1 MNVIY
6 EEFEEAIKQYI
17 STTPYS
23 YEDLEAMYGLYR
35 AIMEPEPLLEL
46 YIERREMWERIARE
60 SERRIY
66 EKRKISKGFS
76 FR

>member
-1 MNVIY
+1 MFNDESRFDDLIEQTIRLLYSSLGIEQPIEDPIY
-6 EEFEEAIKQYI
+6 AEKR
-17 STTPYS
+17 
-23 YEDLEAMYGLYR
+23 R
-35 AIMEPEPLLEL
+35 A
-46 YIERREMWERIARE
+46 MWERIARE

>member
-1 MNVIY
+1 MNVTY
-6 EEFEEAIKQYI
+6 EEFEEALKQYI
-17 STTPYS
+17 STSPYS
-23 YEDLEAMYGLYR
+23 QSELEAMADLYR
-35 AIMEPEPLLEL
+35 AIVKPEPLITLD
-46 YIERREMWERIARE
+46 IERREMWERIARE